1 MIIHHLSLCCLFL
14 GAVFLTSRCFLVT
27 GLRRSLISSGFVF
40 CSPSGMSPHNTTIIS
55 SSLSSHLPV
64 LHNIMLSGLIMVKLS
79 EHPLNQECVLS
90 LQKWLHT
97 QFDVSPSQALQY
109 AKSMVDHNIG
119 YVRRLERTVKT
130 YGRNYLVSVLEFDDF
145 LAGLIMQELDLEIS
159 T

>member
-1 MIIHHLSLCCLFL
+1 
-14 GAVFLTSRCFLVT
+14 
-27 GLRRSLISSGFVF
+27 
-40 CSPSGMSPHNTTIIS
+40 
-55 SSLSSHLPV
+55 
-64 LHNIMLSGLIMVKLS
+64 MVKLS
-79 EHPLNQECVLS
+79 DNPLNQECVLS

-159 T
+159 AYPIINNGLF